1 MRQKD
6 LWLVSPGRCVT
17 EQKDTRRRDVR
28 HLRPRRAR
36 RRMTA
41 KELILLS
48 TREPLPLRAT
58 PGVTKHVQA
67 PRRRLKRHT
76 TDPMWKFV
84 AYDYLA
90 FWAIV
95 LVLGGIASTV
105 FDAPTGVMTAIIV
118 LGSWSP
124 TIVLLS
130 MLKRLKPETTV
141 AGFYKR
147 AAKGRSMSECSSRYR

>member
-1 MRQKD
+1 
-6 LWLVSPGRCVT
+6 
-17 EQKDTRRRDVR
+17 
-28 HLRPRRAR
+28 
-36 RRMTA
+36 
-41 KELILLS
+41 
-48 TREPLPLRAT
+48 
-58 PGVTKHVQA
+58 
-67 PRRRLKRHT
+67 
-76 TDPMWKFV
+76 MWKFV

-95 LVLGGIASTV
+95 LVLGGIASMV

-147 AAKGRSMSECSSRYR
+147 AAKGRSMSECSSRYRRLCSASFWRRWGSCRR